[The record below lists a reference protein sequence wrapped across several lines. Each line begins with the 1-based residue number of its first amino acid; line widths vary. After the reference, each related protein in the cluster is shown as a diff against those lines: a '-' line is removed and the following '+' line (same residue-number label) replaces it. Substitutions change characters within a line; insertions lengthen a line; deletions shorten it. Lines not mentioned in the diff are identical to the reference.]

1 MSTELATKYLPYVDE
16 LFSQESKKSIL
27 TNEDFDFD
35 GAKTVKLYKVNTAER
50 IQLEPIWSRCQ
61 FGGNLRDGY
70 P

>member
-35 GAKTVKLYKVNTAER
+35 GAKTVKLYKVNTAEIDR
-50 IQLEPIWSRCQ
+50 KSVV
-61 FGGNLRDGY
+61 
-70 P
+70 